1 MKLLIKIVLYI
12 CPFLLLFTVCGIQA
26 AFAGSLVSS
35 GLMLWYDMNDTGS
48 TLTDRSNN
56 GNPGTVYGALYDL
69 LPSGAGEREFD
80 GYNDHIKCNNSPGI
94 SPAGG
99 LTVEVLFRPGR
110 PGSLQTLVSKSAS
123 GATGDGYTM
132 WINSNND
139 LQFLIYDRNHKK
151 VVVSARPGFTKTNWY
166 HATAVYNGANVTLYV
181 NGVKYSTAVCGG
193 FSPSTMALT
202 IGKYAPSS
210 SLYFDGDIATV
221 RIYDRALTASE
232 VLSNYKADQWRV
244 TTTTHPFLLFHDI
257 ANTPGYKYRS
267 SQPWSGWEEGILD
280 SANIALTKDFTDP
293 TWATSW
299 EADNWVSARG
309 QYAMNLG
316 LAYQITKDKKY
327 ADKAKQA
334 LLDLD
339 VGEVPE
345 EPNSMI
351 PEEFK
356 AMSLLGYSLAYDW
369 VQPALDID
377 SDKAIRDKLAVL
389 ADDVYGDLNWDGT
402 KRSYITFCDFQ
413 GQAYPTL
420 GIAGVVLHDYVNPH
434 KLALRSM
441 PSDWVKAATTY
452 YFVNDGLHDYGQS
465 LLSFEVDDAGKDM
478 MGAYRAYYIDDLS
491 WWAQVYSYYYQKNFL
506 NTYPLAKKAL
516 TAELWSSLPNGYSG
530 DLATDSNLIYAY
542 HSGIANLL
550 DTQDRSY
557 ILKYDDLVKD
567 SNLLPY
573 SREASH
579 IYYDTEMPDALYYL
593 VALDYSKVARS
604 SPPYSSH
611 LDDDSVYQVI
621 REGWTTDSDWLS
633 LVTYEEDT
641 PTYSWRSAAHHD
653 QMSIEYYSHGD
664 LLLADA
670 GEDRNILDRTYGR
683 GESSHNTIAIEN
695 PRLPFTA
702 SSWANSNARG
712 IFKGTRAGVETP
724 VDINI
729 LAQTP
734 WMVIADTD
742 TAISEIISTFDTAQK
757 LSSPINYERTV
768 LYPDRDYMIL
778 VDRLEG
784 METWTYRTIFRPS
797 SLSITPTE
805 DKNGDGLYSGSEVGH
820 VNLDLAV
827 GPGSYDWRSMAYKKE
842 NATGIK
848 TSSVA
853 WTTTNPYGQAV
864 GMKLYSVPSSE
875 IRVTKLVGRVAGPD
889 VRSEVLVPV
898 VYYRSAP
905 SKTLYRATVLL
916 PAYADETKK
925 VPQAITVS
933 GNGNALQV
941 KGQGH
946 IDYIYTGKGASWFAS
961 YKTDA
966 DTVFIRARNGN
977 ATEITF
983 LNGSYVSY
991 AGAPIITLSGRAD
1004 YFTFNKSGTSFSF
1017 KVRSAG
1023 TVSVTV
1029 SKLDPKSGSYTVL
1042 KDGKTY
1048 TGWTK
1053 VDGQTLII
1061 TNSGGEHKYDI
1072 T

>member
-1 MKLLIKIVLYI
+1 
-12 CPFLLLFTVCGIQA
+12 
-26 AFAGSLVSS
+26 
-35 GLMLWYDMNDTGS
+35 MLWYDMNDTGS
-48 TLTDRSNN
+48 TLADRSNN
-56 GNPGTVYGALYDL
+56 GNPGTVYGALYDV
-69 LPSGAGEREFD
+69 LPSGAGSREFD
-80 GYNDHIKCNNSPGI
+80 GYNDHIKCNNSPDI
-94 SPAGG
+94 NSASG

-110 PGSLQTLVSKSAS
+110 LGSLQTLVGKSGS
-123 GATGDGYTM
+123 SATGDGYTM
-132 WINSNND
+132 WITSNND
-139 LQFLIYDRNHKK
+139 LQFVIYDRNHKK
-151 VVVSARPGFTKTNWY
+151 VVVTATPGFSKTKWY
-166 HATAVYNGANVTLYV
+166 HATAVYTGADVTLYV
-181 NGVKYSTAVCGG
+181 NGVKYGTAVCNG

-221 RIYDRALTASE
+221 RIYNRALAASE
-232 VLSNYKADQWRV
+232 VLSNYKADQWLV
-244 TTTTHPFLLFHDI
+244 TTTTHPLLLFNNI
-257 ANTPGYKYRS
+257 ADTPGYKYRS
-267 SQPWSGWEEGILD
+267 SQPWSGWEEGIMD

-293 TWATSW
+293 TWVTSW

-334 LLDLD
+334 LLNLD
-339 VGEVPE
+339 VGEVPTQ
-345 EPNSMI
+345 PNSMI

-369 VQPALDID
+369 VQPTLDID
-377 SDKAIRDKLAVL
+377 SNKAIRDKLAVL

-413 GQAYPTL
+413 GQAYPAL
-420 GIAGVVLHDYVNPH
+420 GIAGVLLHDYVNPH
-434 KLALRSM
+434 KLALTSG

-452 YFVNDGLHDYGQS
+452 YFVNDGLHDYGQP
-465 LLSFEVDDAGKDM
+465 LLSFEVDGAGKDM
-478 MGAYRAYYIDDLS
+478 MGAYRAYFIDDLA

-516 TAELWSSLPNGYSG
+516 TAELWSSLPNGYSN
-530 DLATDSNLIYAY
+530 DLATDSNLKYAY

-550 DTQDRSY
+550 DIQNRSY
-557 ILKYDDLVKD
+557 VLKFDDLVKD

-579 IYYDTEMPDALYYL
+579 IYYDTELPDALYYL
-593 VALDYSKVARS
+593 VTLDYSKVSRS

-611 LDDDSVYQVI
+611 LDDGSVYQVI

-653 QMSIEYYSHGD
+653 QMSFEYYSHGD

-670 GEDRNILDRTYGR
+670 GEDRSILDKTYGR

-695 PRLPFTA
+695 PRQPFTA

-712 IFKGTRAGVETP
+712 IFKGTRAGIDTP
-724 VDINI
+724 ADINV

-734 WMVIADTD
+734 WMVIVDTD
-742 TAISEIISTFDTAQK
+742 TAISEVISTFDTAQK

-778 VDRLEG
+778 VDRMEG
-784 METWTYRTIFRPS
+784 TETWTYRTIFRPS
-797 SLSITPTE
+797 SLSITPTQ
-805 DKNGDGLYSGSEVGH
+805 DKNGDGLFSGSEVGH
-820 VNLDLAV
+820 VNLDLAI
-827 GPGSYDWRSMAYKKE
+827 GPGSYDWQSMAYKKE
-842 NATGIK
+842 ANTSIK

-875 IRVTKLVGRVAGPD
+875 IRITKLVGRVAGPD

-905 SKTLYRATVLL
+905 VKNLYRATVLL
-916 PAYADETKK
+916 PAYASETKK

-933 GNGNALQV
+933 GNGNAMQV
-941 KGQGH
+941 KGQAYM
-946 IDYIYTGKGASWFAS
+946 DYIYTGKGASWFAS

-966 DTVFIRARNGN
+966 DTVFIRTSNGN

-991 AGAPIITLSGRAD
+991 AGAPLITLSGKAD
-1004 YFTFNKSGTSFSF
+1004 YFTFNKN
-1017 KVRSAG
+1017 G
-1023 TVSVTV
+1023 TVSSYKVKSAGAVDVTV
-1029 SKLDPKSGSYTVL
+1029 SKLDPKASGYTVL

-1048 TGWTK
+1048 TGWTM
-1053 VDGQTLII
+1053 VDSQTMRI
-1061 TNSGGEHKYDI
+1061 TTSGGEHKYDI
-1072 T
+1072 K